1 MNDYAI
7 VVENVKKSFG
17 GVHALKDIDLRVKK
31 GSIHAVIGENG
42 AGKST
47 LMKILS
53 GIHLKDSGRILID
66 GEEVNFTTPKE
77 SQAKGIGIIHQEL
90 ALSPDL
96 TVAENIFLSDLGFG
110 TQIIN
115 WKQINKQAHHA
126 LNMLGFH
133 IDPTART
140 GDLTVAYQQMVEIAK
155 ALAQN
160 IKVLILDEPTAV
172 LSSQEI
178 DILFTQ
184 LKRLQAKGV
193 TIVYISHRLEE
204 LFRLSDT
211 ITVIKDGETVTEL
224 VTKDCT
230 ENDIILNMVGRQFK
244 DLYPPKTTPQDELA
258 FEVKG
263 LSTVDLLKDIN
274 LTVKRGEIVGLA
286 GLVGSGRSELAR
298 CLFGIDKYSHGE
310 IIKDGQVLKIKSP
323 VDTMKYGIGLVPEN
337 RKEQGVILSRP
348 IHENMTLS
356 NLKSACYKK
365 FGIFDNKKEQA
376 LALELQKRMVIK
388 LGSLNDPISSL
399 SGGNQQKVV
408 IAKWLNTNCDLLIL
422 DEPTRG
428 VDVGA
433 KVEIYHIINFLA
445 KNGYA
450 VIVISSELVEVIGLA
465 NRVYVMSEGE
475 ITGELRDEALTEPNI
490 MRLALPKRAVA

>member
-1 MNDYAI
+1 MTDYAI
-7 VVENVKKSFG
+7 VVENIKKSFG
-17 GVHALKDIDLRVKK
+17 GVHALKNIDLKVKK

-53 GIHLKDSGRILID
+53 GIYLKDSGRIVID
-66 GEEVNFTTPKE
+66 GKEENFTTPKE

-96 TVAENIFLSDLGFG
+96 TVAENIFLTDLGFG
-110 TQIIN
+110 SPIVN
-115 WKQINKQAHHA
+115 WKQLNQEAHKA
-126 LNMLGFH
+126 LSLLGFH

-140 GDLTVAYQQMVEIAK
+140 GDLSVAYQQMVEIAK
-155 ALAQN
+155 VLTQKVN
-160 IKVLILDEPTAV
+160 VLILDEPTAV
-172 LSSQEI
+172 LSSKEI
-178 DILFTQ
+178 DILFEQ

-224 VTKDCT
+224 VTADCT
-230 ENDIILNMVGRQFK
+230 EDDIILSMVGRQFK
-244 DLYPPKTTPQDELA
+244 NLYPPKTTAKDEIA

-263 LSTVDLLKDIN
+263 LSTPDLLKDIN
-274 LTVKRGEIVGLA
+274 LTVKKGEIVGLA
-286 GLVGSGRSELAR
+286 GLVGSGRSEL
-298 CLFGIDKYSHGE
+298 
-310 IIKDGQVLKIKSP
+310 
-323 VDTMKYGIGLVPEN
+323 VPEN
-337 RKEQGVILSRP
+337 RKEQGAILSRP
-348 IHENMTLS
+348 IRENMTLS
-356 NLKSACYKK
+356 NLKSACYDKI
-365 FGIFDNKKEQA
+365 GIFDKKKEHE
-376 LALELQKRMVIK
+376 LALELQKRVVIK
-388 LGSLNDPISSL
+388 LGSLDDPISSL

-408 IAKWLNTNCDLLIL
+408 IAKWLNTDCDLLIL

-450 VIVISSELVEVIGLA
+450 IIVISSELVEVIGLA

-475 ITGELRDEALTEPNI
+475 ITGELADEELTEPNI
-490 MRLALPKRAVA
+490 MRLALPKRAIA